1 MKKITFG
8 FLAIFFIAV
17 CPKIF
22 GQAKKPMLMVL
33 PSDNWCEQRYF
44 MTEFDNQGTKQKVPN
59 YKQAFQEDT
68 ELGQVITKLNS
79 LLIRKAFK
87 PKDAEQEL
95 KGIEQRSAENNM
107 TKSTTSG
114 AQINESQLDKLRKR
128 VKPDI
133 IIEIWWEVN
142 KDKSVSFTMEAF
154 DSYTSKS
161 IAAQTFNAPASDDI
175 MPVKLE
181 KAISNSFDPFLDDLQ
196 NHFNDMLTNGREV
209 IITLQRWDNWDKN
222 FETEINGEE
231 LTDYINKWMTENT
244 VNHSP
249 NRTEASENLIVYEQV
264 RIPIYDKDGKT
275 PLDAREFAK
284 GLWKYLKEAPF
295 NYDVKLMQRGLGEAI
310 IVLGEK

>member
-1 MKKITFG
+1 MRNLKI
-8 FLAIFFIAV
+8 IFFSV
-17 CPKIF
+17 FIF
-22 GQAKKPMLMVL
+22 GLCQNILGQAKKPTLMVL
-33 PSDNWCEQRYF
+33 PSDNWCELRYF
-44 MTEFDNQGTKQKVPN
+44 MSEFDNQGTKQKVPN

-79 LLIRKAFK
+79 LLIRKAFN

-107 TKSTTSG
+107 TRSASSG
-114 AQINESQLDKLRKR
+114 AQIFESQLDKLRKR

-133 IIEIWWEVN
+133 IIEIWWKAN
-142 KDKSVSFTMEAF
+142 KDKSVSFTLEAF

-181 KAISNSFDPFLDDLQ
+181 KVISNSFDPFLGDLQ

-284 GLWKYLKEAPF
+284 GLWNYLKGAPF
-295 NYDVKLMQRGLGEAI
+295 NYNVKLMQRGLGEAI